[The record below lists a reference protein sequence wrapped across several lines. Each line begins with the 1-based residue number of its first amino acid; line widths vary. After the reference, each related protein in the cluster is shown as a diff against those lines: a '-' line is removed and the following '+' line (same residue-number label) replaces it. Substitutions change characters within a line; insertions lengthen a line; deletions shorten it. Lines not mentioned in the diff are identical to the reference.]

1 MVTHFGLTSLSHP
14 EHTLPTAACS
24 KRGVLFI
31 LLLGFLMQ
39 SIVVVSSAFF
49 EYESPSWGQ
58 YSFVG
63 ACCLILFCIKLLYVD
78 DSSTAAKDHA
88 LLVNRTAAFLF
99 SIGQFCLLLST
110 TVMGS
115 GLNLVTHEYLAA
127 TAALPGPS
135 KRLVAGGF
143 SAVILS
149 NFFIKSMHVKRVP
162 SNNSRHRSMF
172 VAAYVTE
179 MVVTL
184 AIVLIT
190 ALLGQGYG
198 GPLQSV
204 EENGTTL
211 IFVMSGFALFLVL
224 ISWLDEG
231 VELSLYD
238 SAADSLEFRIEPFG
252 IWSGCLGSDLSD
264 EAALEELAAED
275 MTLSRRLSAVTPLL
289 GRSSAAFLK
298 EELRETE
305 GYGSMDKGMAEQV

>member
-1 MVTHFGLTSLSHP
+1 
-14 EHTLPTAACS
+14 
-24 KRGVLFI
+24 
-31 LLLGFLMQ
+31 MQ
-39 SIVVVSSAFF
+39 NIVVVASEFF
-49 EYESPSWGQ
+49 EYESPLFSQ
-58 YSFVG
+58 YSFIG
-63 ACCLILFCIKLLYVD
+63 ACCLILFCIKLLYVE
-78 DSSTAAKDHA
+78 DSNTAAEDHA

-99 SIGQFCLLLST
+99 SIGQFCLLFST

-115 GLNLVTHEYLAA
+115 GLNLVTHEFLAA

-143 SAVILS
+143 SAVVLS

-162 SNNSRHRSMF
+162 SDNSRHRSMF

-184 AIVLIT
+184 AVVLVT

-204 EENGTTL
+204 EQNGTTL
-211 IFVMSGFALFLVL
+211 MFVISGFALFLVM
-224 ISWLDEG
+224 ISWLDQG

-238 SAADSLEFRIEPFG
+238 SAADSQEFRVEPFG
-252 IWSGCLGSDLSD
+252 LWSCCLASELSD
-264 EAALEELAAED
+264 EAVLEELAAED
-275 MTLSRRLSAVTPLL
+275 MSLSKRFSMVSPLL
-289 GRSSAAFLK
+289 GRSSVLFLK

-305 GYGSMDKGMAEQV
+305 GYGSMAEGLADQV